1 MALRTSKSISTEVAV
16 TDPEIN
22 ILAESES
29 FSVWRSDEP
38 DGEMTYHLELG
49 NVTLHLFR
57 EELDELLNLMR
68 VVGDRV
74 GSR

>member
-1 MALRTSKSISTEVAV
+1 M
-16 TDPEIN
+16 TDPEIS

-29 FSVWRSDEP
+29 FTLWRSDEP

-57 EELDELLNLMR
+57 EELDELLSLMR
-68 VVGDRV
+68 VAGDRV
-74 GSR
+74 GGR